1 MDVYAFL
8 LCRIISDNILI
19 RVGVIMDEQL
29 LLQKVN
35 KQSLS
40 QSRGGEGE
48 LGNLCLT
55 NTRVTLP

>member
-35 KQSLS
+35 KRSLR
-40 QSRGGEGE
+40 QSRGGGKGE
-48 LGNLCLT
+48 PGDLCLST
-55 NTRVTLP
+55 QG